1 MARLT
6 IETEWSD
13 GRELVPSVESKM
25 AAAQLFFGELICFSF
40 SCCLPEI
47 FRKIPIIRLC
57 SPNNLLKF
65 GNCAKLSWVSFILPC
80 LSKVFCQANFRKC
93 PTDFCK
99 CWSEAVEKNYFNFC
113 TCRMMSGA
121 YFNLCTLHERMMSRS
136 QCDYNYYIVTRSGV
150 CQTSVMV

>member
-47 FRKIPIIRLC
+47 FHKIQIICLC
-57 SPNNLLKF
+57 SPNNF
-65 GNCAKLSWVSFILPC
+65 FEIW
-80 LSKVFCQANFRKC
+80 
-93 PTDFCK
+93 
-99 CWSEAVEKNYFNFC
+99 
-113 TCRMMSGA
+113 
-121 YFNLCTLHERMMSRS
+121 NLCKALTFIIYFAMFIKSVL
-136 QCDYNYYIVTRSGV
+136 SGEF
-150 CQTSVMV
+150 SKMADGFS